1 MRLTMA
7 VLSAAIADEWKV
19 VVHAGVLQLVSGA
32 AEHTLLAILSA
43 NFGIRSAGRDAN
55 EAFW

>member
-1 MRLTMA
+1 MLLTVA

-32 AEHTLLAILSA
+32 AEHTLLAILST